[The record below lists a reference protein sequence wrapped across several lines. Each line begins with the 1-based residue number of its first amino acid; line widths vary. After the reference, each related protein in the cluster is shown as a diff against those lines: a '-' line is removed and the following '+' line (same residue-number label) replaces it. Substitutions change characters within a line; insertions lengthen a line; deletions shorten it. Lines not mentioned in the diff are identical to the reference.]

1 MDVLVDMPG
10 LVEDFDVMRLCADA
24 SRKADLRLE
33 LVQKCW
39 LHDRELLS
47 WLGLLSQIV
56 NPNKDSCLESS
67 SEDLVTHIAQV
78 HGMSLFWATSLVL
91 YSILWM
97 ASGPEAELPKRTDPM
112 YHARNHAEAI
122 AILLQPNAGLY
133 GQQSAALLL
142 DVARQY
148 ITAVSSLSPESEVL
162 LETLKTLKTSWENG
176 LTRMLNTSAAHQD
189 IALEYAEA

>member
-10 LVEDFDVMRLCADA
+10 LVESFDTMRLCTDA
-24 SRKADLRLE
+24 SRKAALRLE

-39 LHDRELLS
+39 QHDRELLS

-56 NPNKDSCLESS
+56 NPNKDSCLESR

-78 HGMSLFWATSLVL
+78 HGMSLFWTTSLVL

-97 ASGPEAELPKRTDPM
+97 ASGPEAELPQRADPM
-112 YHARNHAEAI
+112 HHARNLAEAI
-122 AILLQPNAGLY
+122 AILLQPQAGLY
-133 GQQSAALLL
+133 GQQSATLLL

-162 LETLKTLKTSWENG
+162 LETLKTLKMSWEDG
-176 LTRMLNTSAAHQD
+176 LTRMLNPSAARQN
-189 IALEYAEA
+189 IALE